1 MFKYFKRQIELVRK
15 IETLQQIIK
24 DKNTKIS
31 ELISEIGPE
40 QVIANILKRDISFY
54 PYEKLDY
61 ESQRDYYFEAQSI
74 LNNEVFKNETK
85 HLIADWVENIAY
97 KSKDFQDVKDIRMT
111 INGLEFFKERLK
123 KITNP
128 EKIETKN
135 DLDNPI

>member
-1 MFKYFKRQIELVRK
+1 MWKYFQRQKDLVRK
-15 IETLQQIIK
+15 VETLQQIIR

-40 QVIANILKRDISFY
+40 QVIENILKRDISFY

-61 ESQRDYYFEAQSI
+61 ESQLSYYADAQSI
-74 LNNEVFKNETK
+74 LNNEVFKNETN
-85 HLIADWVENIAY
+85 HLIADWIEHLAY
-97 KSKDFQDVKDIRMT
+97 RSKSFEDVKDIRMT

-128 EKIETKN
+128 EKEQSFEE
-135 DLDNPI
+135 LDSAI